1 MPEEPSR
8 ADEWAESIQNTYQNR
23 ATASTG
29 DALQD
34 VADAVG
40 DVVTPVQRPEWGPEL
55 GGERPPELSAEFA
68 IRVGAEATPSTEFDV
83 ESVRTAANE
92 LFETLQLLA
101 TGVDAISAAGDAAA
115 ADAGS
120 ALFDGIRLLQL
131 DVDRFEQ
138 TVVDSLPERLATAA
152 KSTVD
157 RIKDKVKRAVGS
169 LWNTLFAHTTLD
181 NWQVSGGIGTT
192 LPGFTGNVTLALTFD

>member
-1 MPEEPSR
+1 MATEPTR
-8 ADEWAESIQNTYQNR
+8 DDDWTESIRERYQTH
-23 ATASTG
+23 ATTG
-29 DALQD
+29 AEDALQA

-40 DVVTPVQRPEWGPEL
+40 EFVAPPQPSDWEPEL
-55 GGERPPELSAEFA
+55 GGEQPPGLSAEFDVQIDA
-68 IRVGAEATPSTEFDV
+68 GTITSNEFDV

-101 TGVDAISAAGDAAA
+101 TGVDAISAAGDAAT

-152 KSTVD
+152 KSTLD